1 MYGENMSIDIELAE
15 LFSRYEE
22 IFTDYNGVDIKD
34 VNQLGC
40 GEDRLLH
47 LAANH
52 SDYHDVE
59 LLLKNGANV
68 NEKGDI
74 GITALHYAASKEKLD
89 IVELLLQFG
98 ADKNIKNEF
107 DETALDWARNNNL
120 ANIVNFLK

>member
-1 MYGENMSIDIELAE
+1 MSIDAELAE

-22 IFTDYNGVDIKD
+22 TFTDYDGVDIKD
-34 VNQLGC
+34 VNQLGF

-59 LLLKNGANV
+59 LLLKNGASV

-74 GITALHYAASKEKLD
+74 GLTALHYAASKGKLD
-89 IVELLLQFG
+89 IVKLLIRFG

-107 DETALDWARNNNL
+107 GETALDWARNSNAVDVVSFLRNL
-120 ANIVNFLK
+120 